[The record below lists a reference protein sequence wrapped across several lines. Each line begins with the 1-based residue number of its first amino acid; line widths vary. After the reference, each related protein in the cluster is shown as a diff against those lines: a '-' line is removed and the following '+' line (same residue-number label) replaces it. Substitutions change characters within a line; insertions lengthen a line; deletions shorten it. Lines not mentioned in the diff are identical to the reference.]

1 MIFNNI
7 CLYCVS
13 LTLKMQNEP
22 ISTVDADIAVKKL
35 IDDKVE
41 NLDQVVP
48 EHNPANEM
56 IKQNVILKE
65 I

>member
-1 MIFNNI
+1 
-7 CLYCVS
+7 
-13 LTLKMQNEP
+13 MQNEP